1 MVSKEEFQGWIL
13 DYACYH
19 RIFPIIHAIS
29 LRHAGSLDNLPVSH
43 LRLAC
48 ATIHFII
55 ESEQLS
61 QFKEAIKLVQQVN
74 QSIPPLV
81 VCQKT
86 YQRLLTGLQIKAL
99 FQQLEEDTDKAL
111 VMLNTYFPRST
122 PKSTEQNQGQS
133 LPKFNQ
139 NHKNFRCFFFLFGL
153 Q

>member
-1 MVSKEEFQGWIL
+1 MKHLKYLVLLFLSFFLFIAYCQNLLTSAKIFTLIMTNLTTIFKWF
-13 DYACYH
+13 YA
-19 RIFPIIHAIS
+19 FSFFSPAIS
-29 LRHAGSLDNLPVSH
+29 LRHAGCLDNLPVSH

-86 YQRLLTGLQIKAL
+86 YQRLLTGLQIKVSQNSSSEKDVL
-99 FQQLEEDTDKAL
+99 
-111 VMLNTYFPRST
+111 RS
-122 PKSTEQNQGQS
+122 
-133 LPKFNQ
+133 
-139 NHKNFRCFFFLFGL
+139 HIFR
-153 Q
+153 